1 MVNPGIELIL
11 IALALANLSLAGMSR
26 LVTCIRVV
34 ALQGVLLGLLTVALR
49 FDALTTND
57 VALALG
63 SAVLK
68 GLVFPWLLLRAV
80 REIDVRREVEP
91 FIGYMTSIAI
101 GAMALPV
108 AVWLGSRLPERVPD
122 ISPLLAPVALHAIL
136 IGLLL
141 IVSRR
146 KALTQVLGYL
156 VMENGIFVFGVGM
169 VRDETMLVEMG
180 VLLDVFVAV
189 FVMGITIFRIGR
201 EFDHIEADRLSTLKD

>member
-1 MVNPGIELIL
+1 MNPGIELIL

-34 ALQGVLLGLLTVALR
+34 AMQGVLLGLLTVALR
-49 FDALTTND
+49 FDALTAND
-57 VALALG
+57 MALAVG